1 MRQFALG
8 VLVTLVLLGG
18 AAAYVWYYQ
27 PESLPREWRREN
39 PRSREYM
46 PPVYRWVDAQGVT
59 QLTDKPPVDRP
70 YETVRVDPNTNIVP
84 DTLPRH

>member
-1 MRQFALG
+1 MKQFALG
-8 VLVTLVLLGG
+8 VLVTLALAAI
-18 AAAYVWYYQ
+18 AAAYVWYYE

-46 PPVYRWVDAQGVT
+46 PAVYRWVDASGVT
-59 QLTDKPPVDRP
+59 QLTDKPPPDRP

-84 DTLPRH
+84 DTLPRN